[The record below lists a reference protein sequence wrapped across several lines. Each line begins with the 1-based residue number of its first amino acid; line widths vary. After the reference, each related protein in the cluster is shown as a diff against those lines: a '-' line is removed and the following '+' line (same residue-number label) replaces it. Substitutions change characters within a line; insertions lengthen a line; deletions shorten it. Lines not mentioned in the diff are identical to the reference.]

1 MIRAVIDTNIFM
13 RALIKP
19 RGTVGPIL
27 TLLRAKAYE
36 LITSEPLL
44 EELIAKLAL
53 PRIRNK
59 YHLTDED
66 IEAFLAFIMLRSRI
80 VYPERTISV
89 CRDPKDDM
97 VLETAVAGEAD
108 YIITGDEDLLVL
120 GDFEGIEIIGP
131 HAFLER
137 LRA

>member
-1 MIRAVIDTNIFM
+1 MIRAVIDTNILI

-27 TLLRAKAYE
+27 TLLRAGVYE

-66 IEAFLAFIMLRSRI
+66 IGTFLAFIMLRGRI
-80 VYPERTISV
+80 VHPERTINV
-89 CRDPKDDM
+89 CRDPRDDM
-97 VLETAVAGEAD
+97 VLEAAVAGGAD
-108 YIITGDEDLLVL
+108 YIVTGDDDLLVL
-120 GDFEGIEIIGP
+120 GEFEGIEITGP
-131 HAFLER
+131 RAFLER
-137 LRA
+137 LRT